1 MRKYIPGNQKHL
13 TLEDH
18 IYIENEQ
25 NKDTSFKDIARFLF
39 KDPTTISKEVR
50 AHHLSDG
57 DHKGTFYYARNFCVH
72 RYHFRKTNVCS
83 KIVLCGIKSTSC
95 PTCNQTCRNFEKE
108 HCLRHDRTPYVCN
121 SSEKNSHCTTAH
133 KYNYNARFTDRKYR
147 KKLRNSRSVIN
158 MTKQELY
165 QKDQIISPLIEQR
178 QSPYHILTNHPELDM
193 SVRTMY
199 FFLDQG
205 LFTARNID
213 PKRKVRFKPRKCHKA
228 QITDRT
234 FSTNRLYS
242 DFCSLNLSGYVEMDT
257 AHSTERQR
265 EPSCPCFQRNKKLF
279 LAFLMNRCAKGAVRL
294 FLTILKSVQGLT
306 DSFLYL
312 NTS

>member
-39 KDPTTISKEVR
+39 KDPTAISKEVR

-165 QKDQIISPLIEQR
+165 
-178 QSPYHILTNHPELDM
+178 
-193 SVRTMY
+193 
-199 FFLDQG
+199 
-205 LFTARNID
+205 
-213 PKRKVRFKPRKCHKA
+213 
-228 QITDRT
+228 
-234 FSTNRLYS
+234 S